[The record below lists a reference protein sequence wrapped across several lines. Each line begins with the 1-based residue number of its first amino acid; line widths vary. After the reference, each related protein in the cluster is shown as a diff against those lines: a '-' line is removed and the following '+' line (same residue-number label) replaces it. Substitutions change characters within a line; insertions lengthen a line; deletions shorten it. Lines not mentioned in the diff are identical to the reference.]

1 MYYFIVNPNAG
12 GGFGLKI
19 WNKVERYLETE
30 GVSYHIHMTE
40 GAGQAAGYAAQ
51 ITRGCREPRV
61 IVVVGGDGTF
71 NEVLDGICLSALITM
86 GYIPAGN
93 GNDLARGL
101 KLPHSPMKG
110 IRQILHPKYF
120 KQIDYGVVTYGE
132 EAVRHRRFI
141 VSAGIGLDAAVCQS
155 RNYSVCRSCLERLG
169 FRRAAYLWI
178 ALRQYLKARPVKG
191 YLLLD
196 GVKRVEFNNI
206 YFVSA
211 QLQPY
216 EGGGFRFSPS
226 ALYNDGVLDLCVLS
240 HSSKWEVFLIAL
252 RAYLKRGKNK
262 GMRIYHCREAR
273 IHLDRPMAVH
283 VDGENCQ
290 YQTEI
295 EVRCIERAI
304 RMIAG

>member
-12 GGFGLKI
+12 SGSGLKV

-40 GAGQAAGYAAQ
+40 GAGQATGYAAQ
-51 ITRGCREPRV
+51 ITKGCREPRV
-61 IVVVGGDGTF
+61 IVVIGGDGTF
-71 NEVLDGICLSALITM
+71 NEVLDGICLCSLITM
-86 GYIPAGN
+86 GYIPAGT
-93 GNDLARGL
+93 GNDLAKGL
-101 KLPHSPMKG
+101 KLPHSPLKG
-110 IRQILHPKYF
+110 IRQILHPKYI
-120 KQIDYGVVTYGE
+120 KQIDYGVAAYGE

-141 VSAGIGLDAAVCQS
+141 VSAGIGLDAAVCHS
-155 RNYSVCRSCLERLG
+155 RNYSGCRSCLERFG
-169 FRRAAYLWI
+169 FRRLMYVTT

-226 ALYNDGVLDLCVLS
+226 ALYNDGVLDICVLS
-240 HSSKWEVFLIAL
+240 HSSKREVFSIAS

-262 GMRIYHCREAR
+262 GMRIYNCREAK
-273 IHLDRPMAVH
+273 IHLERPMAVH
-283 VDGENCQ
+283 VDGESCQ

-304 RMIAG
+304 RMIVG